1 MLGCG
6 SSSHGLRPR
15 HKGSWTCLGQSEVE
29 GAEREA
35 PYALD
40 SVVHGEHE
48 AWSFELE
55 DGFSLGRLA
64 AVGRRKDHL
73 EQPRAFAQQRLA
85 LVLVAIRVAPN
96 NNWLSPSG
104 HEPGHVAD
112 QNGSAENCAV
122 QYVPAETH
130 SACID
135 LPLSCCYLL
144 ALILNTELFC
154 FLKAPTCAAVAF
166 GRSHPVW
173 LSDELAREWEILP

>member
-1 MLGCG
+1 MLGYG
-6 SSSHGLRPR
+6 SRSHSLRLS

-29 GAEREA
+29 RAESEA

-48 AWSFELE
+48 AWPFELE

-64 AVGRRKDHL
+64 AVGRREDHL
-73 EQPRAFAQQRLA
+73 EQPRAVAQQRLA

-96 NNWLSPSG
+96 NNWLSPAG

-112 QNGSAENCAV
+112 QNGRAENCAV
-122 QYVPAETH
+122 QYVPAETD
-130 SACID
+130 AARID

-144 ALILNTELFC
+144 ALILNSS
-154 FLKAPTCAAVAF
+154 A
-166 GRSHPVW
+166 S
-173 LSDELAREWEILP
+173 